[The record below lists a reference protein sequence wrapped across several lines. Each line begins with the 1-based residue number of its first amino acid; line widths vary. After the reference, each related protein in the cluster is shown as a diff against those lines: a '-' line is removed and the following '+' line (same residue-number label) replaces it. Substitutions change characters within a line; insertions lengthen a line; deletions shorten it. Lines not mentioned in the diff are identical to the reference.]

1 LGLIDEPPRPKV
13 LIIDDSQDMRE
24 LVKTTLEFLSYIVMC
39 AKDGKEGLEKAELEK
54 PDLILMDIMMP
65 GMSGWEATRLLRT
78 KPDTKDVPILAMTA
92 LSRQANVDACFEA
105 GCSDYILK
113 PFSFLDLRERIRQ
126 LLAEDCSAADKLRS
140 GRQM

>member
-1 LGLIDEPPRPKV
+1 
-13 LIIDDSQDMRE
+13 MRE
-24 LVKTTLEFLSYIVMC
+24 LVKTTLEFLNYTVIC

-92 LSRQANVDACFEA
+92 MSRQANVDACFEA
-105 GCSDYILK
+105 GCTDYLK
-113 PFSFLDLRERIRQ
+113 AVLF
-126 LLAEDCSAADKLRS
+126 LRS
-140 GRQM
+140 SGKNPAIIRRDCIAANK